1 MELEIALL
9 PAAGEFRVFDFQ
21 GDKRL
26 RFVFTLF
33 PGRTKKAAD
42 GMGRCRLEGGRSS
55 SRSYTFPWYL
65 GWWRCLVFAL
75 STYYI
80 TV

>member
-1 MELEIALL
+1 VELEIALL

-33 PGRTKKAAD
+33 PGRHEK
-42 GMGRCRLEGGRSS
+42 S
-55 SRSYTFPWYL
+55 SRRD
-65 GWWRCLVFAL
+65 G
-75 STYYI
+75 
-80 TV
+80 